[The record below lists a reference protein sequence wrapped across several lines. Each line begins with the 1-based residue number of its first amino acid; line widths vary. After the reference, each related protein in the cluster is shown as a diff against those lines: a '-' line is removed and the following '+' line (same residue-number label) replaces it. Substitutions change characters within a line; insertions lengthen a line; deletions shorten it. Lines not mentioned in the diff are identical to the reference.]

1 MNTDLPAAIDLDEAR
16 DLIRREAQ
24 AVAALA
30 DNLDDAFTQA
40 VALIYHCPGNVVLT
54 GIGKAGI
61 IAQKISATLASTGT
75 PSHFLHAAEAVHG
88 DLGRLRSEQDLAIVL
103 SHSGASPEI
112 VRLIA
117 LLKQL
122 SITMIAIT
130 GDTRSPLAKHSD
142 LVLSLGRID
151 EICPLGLAP
160 TASTTCMLA
169 LGDALAMT
177 VMKLRDFQAED
188 YARFHPGG
196 DLGRKLIT
204 VEQAAMFT
212 RGKPLPQAPESST
225 VQQALAQ
232 AEAQTQMRHGC
243 ILLVDAA
250 GRLTGLLTDG
260 DLRRALRQQG
270 SNFHQLPV
278 GQFMTR
284 SPKVV
289 RPDTLASEAMAIFH
303 KNRIDEIPVVDD
315 DGKPVGLID
324 VQDVVCLRVLQ

>member
-1 MNTDLPAAIDLDEAR
+1 MNTDRPASIDLEEAR
-16 DLIRREAQ
+16 ELIRREAQ
-24 AVAALA
+24 AVASLA
-30 DNLDDAFTQA
+30 DHLDDGFSEAIS
-40 VALIYHCPGNVVLT
+40 LIYRCTGNVVLS

-61 IAQKISATLASTGT
+61 IAQKISSTLASTGT

-88 DLGRLRSEQDLAIVL
+88 DLGRLRSDQDIAIVL

-117 LLKQL
+117 LFKQL
-122 SITMIAIT
+122 SITMIAVT
-130 GDTRSPLAKHSD
+130 GNPRSPLAKHSD
-142 LVLSLGRID
+142 VLLSLGRID

-196 DLGRKLIT
+196 DLGRRLIT

-212 RGKPLPQAPESST
+212 RGKPLPQAPESCT

-232 AEAQTQMRHGC
+232 AEAQTEMRHGC
-243 ILLVDAA
+243 ILLVDTA

-260 DLRRALRQQG
+260 DLRRAFVVHGDPDPAAALADGLRHLG
-270 SNFHQLPV
+270 
-278 GQFMTR
+278 
-284 SPKVV
+284 V
-289 RPDTLASEAMAIFH
+289 RQVSVPARGDTFPLM
-303 KNRIDEIPVVDD
+303 
-315 DGKPVGLID
+315 
-324 VQDVVCLRVLQ
+324 